1 MGSEGRILGPSGG
14 FHSGVR
20 LSGSASQRVCVS
32 VVFFFISSSKLLVFV
47 ISSSIRSFSSE
58 LFSLLSSPQFFF
70 CLWAATVSG
79 LRVCPRA
86 SNQLYSIL
94 ADGSLSSVN
103 SCFSPHPT
111 NTVGNYPHH
120 RPRYYYHQRYR
131 HHLQSSALFWS
142 FDPSFFSKRSEKSEH
157 SHFRSITGSIWLS
170 RLSE

>member
-120 RPRYYYHQRYR
+120 RPRYYYHQR
-131 HHLQSSALFWS
+131 SS
-142 FDPSFFSKRSEKSEH
+142 PSSSIIGPILAIRSVSLSKRSEKSEH